1 MKNPNFLNQLSGL
14 LQRIRPTTH
23 KFTVPLFTVALGLSV
38 TLYACQSSAQ
48 KEITLCFAVPE
59 NELTDWKQLT
69 EKFNDDNEGKI
80 KIELNKK
87 STSESEKL
95 TPEKLKNNYSISLK
109 RSEKTKNTNCSEK
122 DIHYDLVYT
131 DIIWLPE
138 FAKYLLPLDKH
149 FKKEELE
156 KDFLQTEIDNG
167 KYPPQEDS
175 SKTKDPKDQPQLYR
189 IPFRTDVGV
198 LYYDNQLVPK
208 GKVPA
213 TAEDLIKTVSKLSKT
228 LASENR
234 YGYLWQA
241 KEEGLVAMFVEV
253 LDAYEGFWIK
263 NNEVGLDKDEAMQ
276 AVEFLRRTVKDE
288 ISPDRLEFPTE
299 KDAINKFIDGKSVF
313 FRGWPAVWAEAQ
325 KPGSKVRG
333 QIGIAPV
340 VGGKGCHGGW
350 GLAIAKNIDKER
362 QEAAIK
368 AVKFLTSR
376 ESQLLFT
383 LSHGSVPTRKDLF
396 FDPLIV
402 SRYSHYPQLF
412 TMMQKIVSRPRLAKY
427 EKVSKIL
434 QNYLSQA
441 LSSND
446 DKVKKFMEEAS
457 KKTKECLKD
466 ENKCSVRT

>member
-14 LQRIRPTTH
+14 LQRIRPRTH
-23 KFTVPLFTVALGLSV
+23 KLTVPLFAVALGLSV

-69 EKFNDDNEGKI
+69 NKFNDDNKGKI

-87 STSESEKL
+87 SKS
-95 TPEKLKNNYSISLK
+95 EKLKNNYLSSFK
-109 RSEKTKNTNCSEK
+109 RSEKTKNINCD

-138 FAKYLLPLDKH
+138 FADKKYLLPLDKH

-156 KDFLQTEIDNG
+156 DFLQTEIGHG
-167 KYPPQEDS
+167 KYPPQYDS

-198 LYYDNQLVPK
+198 LYYHQDLLGK
-208 GKVPA
+208 EKVPA
-213 TAEDLIKTVSKLSKT
+213 TPEDLNKTLSSKTSELVSKKL
-228 LASENR
+228 

-241 KEEGLVAMFVEV
+241 NEEGLVAMFVEV
-253 LDAYEGFWIK
+253 LHAHDGFWVDK
-263 NNEVGLDKDEAMQ
+263 GKVGLGEPEAIK
-276 AVEFLRRTVKDE
+276 AVKFLKRTIRDE
-288 ISPDRLEFPTE
+288 ISDSNFDDEE
-299 KDAINKFIDGKSVF
+299 DAIKDFKQGRSVF
-313 FRGWPAVWAEAQ
+313 LRNWPAAWAQFQGEDSEV
-325 KPGSKVRG
+325 KDK
-333 QIGIAPV
+333 IGIAPV
-340 VGGKGCHGGW
+340 IGGKGCHGGW

-376 ESQLLFT
+376 KSQLLFT

-396 FDPLIV
+396 FDNLIV
-402 SRYSHYPQLF
+402 SQYSHYPQLF
-412 TMMQKIVSRPRLAKY
+412 NMVKVDKRVSRPRLARY
-427 EKVSKIL
+427 DKVSKIL
-434 QNYLSQA
+434 QQSLQKAFDTNTK
-441 LSSND
+441 D
-446 DKVKKFMEEAS
+446 DEVEGIMKKAS
-457 KKTKECLKD
+457 EDTKKCLDD
-466 ENKCSVRT
+466 ESKCPV